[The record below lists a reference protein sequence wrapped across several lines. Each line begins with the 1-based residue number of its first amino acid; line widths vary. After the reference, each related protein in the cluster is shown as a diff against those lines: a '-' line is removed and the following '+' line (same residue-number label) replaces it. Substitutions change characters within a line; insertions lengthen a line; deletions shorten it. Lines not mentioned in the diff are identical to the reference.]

1 MAHNQKVT
9 DEQLLELI
17 NAGLTRQE
25 IATLCGMHVESLPRR
40 MKALGVH
47 AKHAPSHLHSGTFK
61 KRTTRRRG
69 ILRIA
74 EMHSSKSV
82 REINSSL

>member
-1 MAHNQKVT
+1 MSQAKHAHNAKVT

-25 IATLCGMHVESLPRR
+25 IATLLNMHVESLPRR

-47 AKHAPSHLHSGTFK
+47 AKHAPSHFT
-61 KRTTRRRG
+61 
-69 ILRIA
+69 LRD
-74 EMHSSKSV
+74 V
-82 REINSSL
+82 